1 MAQKRQ
7 IKGLDL
13 IFDENTVET
22 KDKISHIE
30 IGAITP
36 KKNQP
41 RKYFDPEALSELA
54 VSIATH
60 GLIQP
65 IVVRDLK
72 NGMYEIIAGERRWRA
87 SKQAG
92 LSEIPCIIMDADE
105 LRASQ
110 LALIENI
117 QRENLNA
124 YEEAKAYKSLMDD
137 FGLTQEEVS
146 EKVGKNRST
155 IANSMRLLDL
165 PDEVVELL
173 VRGELSAGHCRALLG
188 LRDSS
193 SLISLSE
200 RIIKRNLSVRETE
213 KIVRGLN
220 SNADKKAKDETVEK
234 ELTVNYF
241 EDLERRA
248 TGLIGRKVKISTGKN
263 RQILQIEYT
272 DDTDLEELLVKL
284 CGKDIIESEL

>member
-1 MAQKRQ
+1 M
-7 IKGLDL
+7 
-13 IFDENTVET
+13 
-22 KDKISHIE
+22 
-30 IGAITP
+30 
-36 KKNQP
+36 
-41 RKYFDPEALSELA
+41 
-54 VSIATH
+54 
-60 GLIQP
+60 
-65 IVVRDLK
+65 VRDLK

-146 EKVGKNRST
+146 EKIGKNRST
-155 IANSMRLLDL
+155 IANRMRLLDL

-188 LRDSS
+188 LRDRS